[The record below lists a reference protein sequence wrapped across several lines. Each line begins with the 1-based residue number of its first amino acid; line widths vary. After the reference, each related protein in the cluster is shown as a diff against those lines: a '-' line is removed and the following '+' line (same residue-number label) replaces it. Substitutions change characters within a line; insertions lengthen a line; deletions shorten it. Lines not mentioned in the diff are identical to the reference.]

1 MALTMTKTINKD
13 SLATK
18 VKNVAETVGT
28 IKGMY
33 DTAKVLYGVG
43 RTIAPIIAGFL

>member
-1 MALTMTKTINKD
+1 MALTRLVNKD
-13 SLATK
+13 SFANK

-33 DTAKVLYGVG
+33 DTAKVLYSVG
-43 RTIAPIIAGFL
+43 RTVAPIIAGFL